1 MSKIIRDTFIQLH
14 SSGILERLDQ
24 EVRRTNHRFFNIMLT
39 RLFKFRERYAKHQ
52 IPLDSVN
59 ANGSQF
65 IKKLGAA
72 GSRIRVT
79 RAQAAQMRGLSIKDL
94 LEVVDDASAAS
105 GMSTQ
110 IFESADEAEPLD
122 NKKAE
127 AFRLLAGKF
136 VKFSDILPPV
146 PSRGTF
152 RVEDIKSSLYFFS

>member
-1 MSKIIRDTFIQLH
+1 MSRIIRDTFIQLH

-24 EVRRTNHRFFNIMLT
+24 E
-39 RLFKFRERYAKHQ
+39 FRERYAKHQ
-52 IPLDSVN
+52 IPLDSINVH
-59 ANGSQF
+59 GSQF
-65 IKKLGAA
+65 VKKLNTA

-79 RAQAAQMRGLSIKDL
+79 KAQAKQMRSLSIKDL
-94 LEVVDDASAAS
+94 FEIVDDATAAS
-105 GMSTQ
+105 GMATQ
-110 IFESADEAEPLD
+110 IFESADEAEPSD

-146 PSRGTF
+146 PTRGTF